1 MKFMENESLSDLTVV
16 DVYRMTAIAE
26 EIDRLINGAISLGM
40 EKLTISSLDA
50 SSTSDVSK
58 SITLS
63 PQVPFFSSI
72 LTSPI
77 TNEGKLVYFTPTS
90 LTLMDQNL
98 MSNKVVPENVVKDI
112 VLATTVSYQTLTQ
125 IRKPVN
131 CYGFTI
137 VEE

>member
-26 EIDRLINGAISLGM
+26 EIDRLINGAISLDM